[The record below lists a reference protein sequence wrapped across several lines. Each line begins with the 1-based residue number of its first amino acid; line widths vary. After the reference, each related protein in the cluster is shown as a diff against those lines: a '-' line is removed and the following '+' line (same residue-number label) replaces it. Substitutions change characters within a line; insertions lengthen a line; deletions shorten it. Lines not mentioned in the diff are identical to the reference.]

1 MFRHILVLS
10 VAAVL
15 GGLIFALVLDR
26 PDRALAAGGGDGGIH
41 VVATQSAFVMYETGG
56 KGSWVLFPQADNRKW
71 AWFPVK
77 RLDSDQQ
84 VQMWRVGAG
93 KD

>member
-1 MFRHILVLS
+1 MFRHVLALA

-15 GGLIFALVLDR
+15 GGLICALVVDR
-26 PDRALAAGGGDGGIH
+26 PGEALAAGGEGGSIH

-56 KGSWVLFPQADNRKW
+56 KGSWVLFPRADNRKW